1 MNNTMSQI
9 DPPEGVDNETIR
21 RAMRRILQSEEDKLH
36 MDLPRGINDEIEAII
51 EDEIK

>member
-1 MNNTMSQI
+1 MSQT
-9 DPPEGVDNETIR
+9 DPPDGVDEAAIR
-21 RAMRRILQSEEDKLH
+21 RTMRRILQAEEDKLH

>member
-1 MNNTMSQI
+1 MSQT
-9 DPPEGVDNETIR
+9 DPPDGVDEDTIR
-21 RAMRRILQSEEDKLH
+21 RTMRRILQAEEDKLH

>member
-1 MNNTMSQI
+1 MSQT
-9 DPPEGVDNETIR
+9 DPPEGVDNEAIR
-21 RAMRRILQSEEDKLH
+21 RAMRRILQAEEDKLH

>member
-1 MNNTMSQI
+1 MSQT

-21 RAMRRILQSEEDKLH
+21 RAMRRILQAEEDKLH

>member
-1 MNNTMSQI
+1 MSQS
-9 DPPEGVDNETIR
+9 DPPDSVDEATIR
-21 RAMRRILQSEEDKLH
+21 RTMRRILQAEEDKLH

>member
-1 MNNTMSQI
+1 MSQI

-21 RAMRRILQSEEDKLH
+21 QAMRRILQAEEDKLH
-36 MDLPRGINDEIEAII
+36 MDLPHGINDEIEAII